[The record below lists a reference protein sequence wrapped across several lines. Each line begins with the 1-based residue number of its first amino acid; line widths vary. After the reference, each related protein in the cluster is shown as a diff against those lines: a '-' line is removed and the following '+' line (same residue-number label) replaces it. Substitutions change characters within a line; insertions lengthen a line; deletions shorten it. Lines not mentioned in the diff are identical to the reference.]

1 LRKMQMLGRVGVGYA
16 LILKII
22 LKICV
27 NP

>member
-1 LRKMQMLGRVGVGYA
+1 MQMLGRVGVDYA